1 MAGEAPGLLVRLRR
15 SFAGKMIV
23 LLIIFALVPSLVYGL
38 LKRADGERNALIL
51 RLVQEEGRL
60 IAESVFPYLDTFS
73 PETSQALSELLPRL
87 AAPGTIVKVLFR
99 PNEATNPSAF
109 FFVASQPPVTGPALD
124 RERREIVEAG
134 LLSRFRESCGS
145 ASSLASRYVDASGAP
160 QILTHIRSRLA
171 ENGCWVVLTARSPSE
186 SLTGLLEESYWRTPS
201 IQIAA
206 IIYFFM
212 AILVL
217 SLFFDAWG
225 NLRRFRATA
234 RAIRKGRDGEAS
246 FAARNRVPE
255 LAGVAEEI
263 DELVTTLRRSEKL
276 IRQAAE
282 ENAHAFKAPLAVIS
296 QAVEPIRRS
305 LPQGDERAARS
316 LRLIEQSVE
325 RLDALI
331 TAARKIEEA
340 TAEIMDRP
348 VAPIDLNQLLGNLA
362 LAFVPLAEERG
373 SGLKLEL
380 ESGLVANGDS
390 ELLETAVENLLENAL
405 DFAPRGSQ
413 VLLSARSGKRS
424 VEIAVRDEGPGVD
437 EEDLERIFERY
448 VTSRP
453 DARPGQANF
462 GIGLWIVRRNL
473 EAIGGSVVARNRDGG
488 GLEIVMRL
496 PKAG

>member
-1 MAGEAPGLLVRLRR
+1 MAKEAPGLLARARR
-15 SFAGKMIV
+15 SFAGKLFV
-23 LLIIFALVPSLVYGL
+23 LLIIFALVPALVYGL
-38 LKRADGERNALIL
+38 LKRADVQRNVLVL

-60 IAESVFPYLDTFS
+60 IAESVFPYLDAFS
-73 PETSQALSELLPRL
+73 PETSEALSELLPRL

-99 PNEATNPSAF
+99 PNDAENPSAF

-134 LLSRFRESCGS
+134 LLARFRESCGS
-145 ASSLASRYVDASGAP
+145 ATSLASRYVDASGTP
-160 QILTHIRSRLA
+160 QILTHLRSRLA
-171 ENGCWVVLTARSPSE
+171 ENGCWVVLTARSPNE
-186 SLTGLLEESYWRTPS
+186 SLTGLLEESYWRTPA

-206 IIYFFM
+206 VIYLFM

-217 SLFFDAWG
+217 SLFFDAWA
-225 NLRRFRATA
+225 NLRRFRSTA
-234 RAIRKGRDGEAS
+234 RMIRAGREGDAT

-255 LAGVAEEI
+255 LASVASEI
-263 DELVTTLRRSEKL
+263 DELVATLRRSEKL

-296 QAVEPIRRS
+296 QSVEPIRRS
-305 LPQGDERAARS
+305 LPHGDGRATRS
-316 LRLIEQSVE
+316 LGLIEQSVE

-348 VAPIDLNQLLGNLA
+348 AAPIDLNQLLGNLA

-373 SGLKLEL
+373 SSLKLEL
-380 ESGLVANGDS
+380 ESGLVAVADA
-390 ELLETAVENLLENAL
+390 ELLETAVENLLENSL
-405 DFAPRGSQ
+405 DFAPQGSK
-413 VLLSARSGKRS
+413 VLLSAQADKRW
-424 VEIAVRDEGPGVD
+424 VEIAVKDEGPGVLD
-437 EEDLERIFERY
+437 EDLERIFERY

-453 DARPGQANF
+453 EGNPGQSNF
-462 GIGLWIVRRNL
+462 GIGLWIVRRNI
-473 EAIGGSVVARNRDGG
+473 EAMGGIVFARNREYG

-496 PKAG
+496 PAKG